1 MYQINYIRN
10 GNQRIGKVF
19 IMKKVWINGCFDVL
33 HYGHFKLIDYAKSL
47 GDLMIGIDSD
57 ERIRQMKGND
67 RPFHT
72 QEQRVFNLMQ
82 IRGID
87 KIVVFDS
94 DDSLRKHLET
104 YKPDIFVIGDDY
116 MYKPIIG
123 GNHAKEIKFFNRI
136 DGLSTTKLLDNE

>member
-1 MYQINYIRN
+1 
-10 GNQRIGKVF
+10 
-19 IMKKVWINGCFDVL
+19 MKKIWINGCFDVL

-57 ERIRQMKGND
+57 ERIREMKGEG

-72 QEQRVFNLMQ
+72 EGQRIFNLMQ
-82 IRGID
+82 IQGVD

-94 DDSLRKHLET
+94 DESLRKHLET

-136 DGLSTTKLLDNE
+136 DGFSTTKILDDE